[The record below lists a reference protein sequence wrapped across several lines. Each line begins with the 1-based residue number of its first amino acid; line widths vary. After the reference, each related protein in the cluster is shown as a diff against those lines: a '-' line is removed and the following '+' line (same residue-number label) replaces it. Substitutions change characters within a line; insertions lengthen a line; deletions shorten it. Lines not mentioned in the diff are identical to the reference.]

1 MIKRL
6 LYKYL
11 LQFIPDILWIKV
23 RFRVKL
29 GYWPNLKNPRT
40 CNEKLQWLKL
50 HNRNPLYTQLVD
62 KYEVRNYIK
71 DKIGSDYLVPL
82 LGKWDK
88 FDDIDFDKLP
98 NQFVL
103 KCNHDSGGLIICKDK
118 SSLNYKEAKKKL
130 SRSLKFNYYW
140 ALREWPYKN
149 VKPCIIAE
157 KYLEDTELKELKDY
171 KFYCFNGTVK
181 IFFIASGRQKG
192 DNSKRIDYFNMNR
205 EHLPMTWGCPRSS
218 NPPQMP
224 QSLNKM
230 IQLAEVLSKGIPH
243 IRVDFYEV
251 DGKIYFGEMTFF
263 DGSGME
269 EIKPHDWDLK
279 LGSWISLNV

>member
-50 HNRNPLYTQLVD
+50 HNKKPLYTQLVD

-130 SRSLKFNYYW
+130 SSSLKFNY
-140 ALREWPYKN
+140 
-149 VKPCIIAE
+149 
-157 KYLEDTELKELKDY
+157 
-171 KFYCFNGTVK
+171 
-181 IFFIASGRQKG
+181 
-192 DNSKRIDYFNMNR
+192 
-205 EHLPMTWGCPRSS
+205 
-218 NPPQMP
+218 
-224 QSLNKM
+224 
-230 IQLAEVLSKGIPH
+230 
-243 IRVDFYEV
+243 
-251 DGKIYFGEMTFF
+251 
-263 DGSGME
+263 
-269 EIKPHDWDLK
+269 
-279 LGSWISLNV
+279 